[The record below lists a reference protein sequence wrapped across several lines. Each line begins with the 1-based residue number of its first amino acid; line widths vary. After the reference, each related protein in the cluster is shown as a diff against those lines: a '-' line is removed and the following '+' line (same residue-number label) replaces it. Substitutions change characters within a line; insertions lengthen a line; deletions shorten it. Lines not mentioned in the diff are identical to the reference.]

1 MPRRTSIPRK
11 AKYQPESV
19 RVTDRFR
26 AKLMHDGKRTLS
38 DRILRQAL
46 ARAEFQAKRPGLEVL
61 EAALRNA
68 TPMLEVKPR
77 RVGGATYQV
86 PVEIQG
92 DRRMSL
98 AMRWLVQAARKRS
111 GKSMGEKLAAEL
123 VDAMNSLGATVKR
136 RDDTHRMAEA
146 NKAFSHFSGS
156 PGPARGVRTTV
167 ARAVPLERTRNIGII
182 AHIDAGKTTTTE
194 RILFYTA
201 DLQDRRSP

>member
-11 AKYQPESV
+11 AKYQPEAV

-68 TPMLEVKPR
+68 TPIIEVKPR

-86 PVEIQG
+86 PVEIRG
-92 DRRMSL
+92 ERRMSL
-98 AMRWLVQAARKRS
+98 GVRWLVQAARKRN
-111 GKSMGEKLAAEL
+111 GKSMSEKLAAEF
-123 VDAMNSLGATVKR
+123 VDAMNGLGAAVKR
-136 RDDTHRMAEA
+136 REDTHKMAEA
-146 NKAFSHFSGS
+146 NKAFSHF
-156 PGPARGVRTTV
+156 
-167 ARAVPLERTRNIGII
+167 
-182 AHIDAGKTTTTE
+182 KW
-194 RILFYTA
+194 
-201 DLQDRRSP
+201 